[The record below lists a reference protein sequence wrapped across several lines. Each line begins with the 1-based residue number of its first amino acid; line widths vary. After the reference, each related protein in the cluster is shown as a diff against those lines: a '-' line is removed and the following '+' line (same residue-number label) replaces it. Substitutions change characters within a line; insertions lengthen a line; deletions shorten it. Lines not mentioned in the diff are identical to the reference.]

1 MTLADWCLLGA
12 VLLTLLTIVPAKA
25 RRRGAFDN
33 ARPRDPTFYAADPL
47 STRLLGAHQNGME
60 VFPFFAAGVLL
71 AEFRHAPQA
80 VVDELAVAFLLL
92 RLAYVLAYAGDRPT
106 LRSLLWAA
114 GFFVNIAIFV
124 LPALA

>member
-1 MTLADWCLLGA
+1 MTIADFCLLGA

-25 RRRGAFDN
+25 RRRHEYDN
-33 ARPRDPTFYAADPL
+33 ARPRDPAFYADPL
-47 STRLLGAHQNGME
+47 SARLLGAHQNGQE
-60 VFPFFAAGVLL
+60 VFPFFAVAVVL
-71 AEFRHAPQA
+71 AEFRHAPQT

-106 LRSLLWAA
+106 LRSLLWAL

-124 LPALA
+124 LPVFT